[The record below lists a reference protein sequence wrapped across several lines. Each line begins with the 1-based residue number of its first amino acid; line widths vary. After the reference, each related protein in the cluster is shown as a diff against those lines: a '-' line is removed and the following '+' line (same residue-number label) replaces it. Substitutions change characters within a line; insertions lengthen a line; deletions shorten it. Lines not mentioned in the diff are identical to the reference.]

1 MGTNPEYYDSKMVTK
16 GEGRA
21 VTRVVSEDGL
31 VVKVN
36 LMVTRKDFESFGY
49 ISSRRKWARGELLFA
64 KCKCVIL
71 ELERDGEGWFDMK
84 WLEDE
89 IIAII

>member
-1 MGTNPEYYDSKMVTK
+1 MGTFLL
-16 GEGRA
+16 GG
-21 VTRVVSEDGL
+21 SEQED
-31 VVKVN
+31 
-36 LMVTRKDFESFGY
+36 
-49 ISSRRKWARGELLFA
+49 ELLFA